1 MSPSVIVVSHYA
13 AFVNE
18 ISPVRVFRVTVRG
31 RFADLTDEARRYLVT
46 GQQEHDIFN
55 SAYTTEGT
63 FTYDSRIDFFNF
75 RYEVRVSGDEL
86 EAAAEAHGLRET
98 ETFLRT
104 MKFGYR
110 HLKVTLVD
118 MSAMWP
124 D

>member
-1 MSPSVIVVSHYA
+1 M
-13 AFVNE
+13 NE
-18 ISPVRVFRVTVRG
+18 IAPVRVFRVTVRG
-31 RFADLTDEARRYLVT
+31 RFADLSEEARRYLVS
-46 GQQEHDIFN
+46 GQQEHDIFI
-55 SAYTTEGT
+55 SAYTAEGT

-75 RYEVRVSGDEL
+75 RYEVRVSGDDVE
-86 EAAAEAHGLRET
+86 EAAEAHARRET

-110 HLKVTLVD
+110 NLKLTLVD